1 MAYKKTKRRYEIT
14 DEIYEKMQSRNQLW
28 TREAYDQSE
37 ELAGLFKDNIIY
49 MCEKKGVTIKEMLR
63 WLKEMGLKFT
73 DRRLYKWGN
82 QHAIYPTLVEIAF
95 FSKYF
100 ELDPGVM
107 ISKDIRESDRLKG
120 ISKKNI

>member
-1 MAYKKTKRRYEIT
+1 MGYKKIKLRIN
-14 DEIYEKMQSRNQLW
+14 DEVYEKMQARNPKW
-28 TREAYDQSE
+28 TREAFDESE

-49 MCEKKGVTIKEMLR
+49 MCEKRGIKIKDMIS
-63 WLKEMGLKFT
+63 WLTNMGLKFRH
-73 DRRLYKWGN
+73 RRLYEWGDT
-82 QHAIYPTLVEIAF
+82 HAIYPTLVEITF

-107 ISKDIRESDRLKG
+107 ISKDLRESDRLKG